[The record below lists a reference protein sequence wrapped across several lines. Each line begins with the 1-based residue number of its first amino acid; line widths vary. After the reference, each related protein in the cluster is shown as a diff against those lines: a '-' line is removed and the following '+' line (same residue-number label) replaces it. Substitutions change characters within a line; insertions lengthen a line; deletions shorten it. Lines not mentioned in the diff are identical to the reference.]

1 MKKIFFSL
9 ILLLVISLELRA
21 ECSSNL
27 SKEAF
32 KTALDE
38 VQKHNFD
45 AAKKKT
51 IEALFEKCLTSLQ
64 VKQLLQELSFEE
76 DKITLAKK
84 GFNYVS
90 DPENYGVLKE
100 IFDFEESK
108 DLIDELGD

>member
-1 MKKIFFSL
+1 MKKLLFL
-9 ILLLVISLELRA
+9 LTLLLVLQVELHA

-32 KTALDE
+32 KTALEE
-38 VQKHNFD
+38 VHKLNFD

-51 IEALFEKCLTSLQ
+51 IEALFEKCLTSIQ
-64 VKQLLQELSFEE
+64 VKDLLKELSFEE
-76 DKITLAKK
+76 DKIDLAKK

-90 DPENYGVLKE
+90 DPKNYGVLKE

-108 DLIDELGD
+108 DLIDELVD